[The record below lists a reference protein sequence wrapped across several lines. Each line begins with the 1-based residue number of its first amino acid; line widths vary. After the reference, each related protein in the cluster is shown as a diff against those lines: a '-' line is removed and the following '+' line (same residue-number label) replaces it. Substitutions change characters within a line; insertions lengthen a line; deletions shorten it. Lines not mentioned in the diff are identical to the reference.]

1 MTYFHAVRHYHRP
14 HELNGRVRNGN
25 VCFLMRMVT
34 GLVCFDTSFAIS
46 FCEFKLPT
54 VGRQARFQNKV
65 VKLSSI
71 SIGQLRPLLALH
83 LRPIDLIVCQG
94 TSGLLHRNLI
104 LGEASRLYAFSAYP
118 DRT

>member
-1 MTYFHAVRHYHRP
+1 MTYFHACQHYHRP
-14 HELNGRVRNGN
+14 QELNGRVRNGN

-34 GLVCFDTSFAIS
+34 GLYSVPGVASLANRVFSEKSVFA
-46 FCEFKLPT
+46 L
-54 VGRQARFQNKV
+54 RFYNKV

-71 SIGQLRPLLALH
+71 SIGQLRRLLALH
-83 LRPIDLIVCQG
+83 LRPINLIVCQG